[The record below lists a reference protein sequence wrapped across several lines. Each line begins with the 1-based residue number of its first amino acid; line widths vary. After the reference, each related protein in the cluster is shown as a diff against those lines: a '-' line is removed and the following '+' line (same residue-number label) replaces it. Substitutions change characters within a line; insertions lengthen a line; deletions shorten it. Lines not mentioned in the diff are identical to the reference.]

1 MRKRILVI
9 EMGFLEKIFE
19 NWNHFGKFQ
28 DEQGDSSPR

>member
-19 NWNHFGKFQ
+19 NWNHFEKFQ
-28 DEQGDSSPR
+28 DEQSNSPPR